1 MWSSLSTLLGLPILA
16 LISIPLILSAWVT
29 ISAALFALILR
40 LSVVCIE
47 LFCGLV
53 MHFFSVP
60 TSPTSSLLTFTA
72 SEPTTPAAGRSRRN
86 SSQTTTHPR
95 KINDS
100 LTSWVIGTSLDDPSN
115 RKMNSYAR
123 SMIEAHNLST
133 PTPVYRVPISGDER
147 RDFESVG
154 GWRSYRTSKTC
165 SSHTPH
171 EKATGSTSSS
181 STHSTRGDVD
191 PDVDIDADE
200 RAWLSLNNRLE
211 FPSHLITLCTSVHA
225 GSTLN
230 SPESADW
237 RNGRSNFH
245 SLTGAAGSQ
254 GVYSGKQQNGS
265 RHHHRSLTTSSLTTS
280 DRRTGTGLSLALSTR
295 PGNAPVHSREYGHSM
310 LSSTPG
316 LTAPFMTP
324 QPYARLDSNSHS
336 QSRFP
341 PRAFPANSAPFTG
354 SHPSSSGDGLGHS
367 FGSNSSGGSF
377 ANGGGGGYF
386 SLRRPGSSGSHILSG
401 RVSPS
406 ASGYNTPGIGPSAEE
421 RDASSVGLARLMA
434 HYTTSP
440 RYRRQSISGPN
451 SRGHAAWDRAG

>member
-147 RDFESVG
+147 RDFEGVG

-354 SHPSSSGDGLGHS
+354 SHPSSSGDGWATALG
-367 FGSNSSGGSF
+367 
-377 ANGGGGGYF
+377 A
-386 SLRRPGSSGSHILSG
+386 I
-401 RVSPS
+401 VV
-406 ASGYNTPGIGPSAEE
+406 AEALLTE
-421 RDASSVGLARLMA
+421 
-434 HYTTSP
+434 
-440 RYRRQSISGPN
+440 
-451 SRGHAAWDRAG
+451 AGEGTFL

>member
-1 MWSSLSTLLGLPILA
+1 MWPSLSTLLGLPILA

-29 ISAALFALILR
+29 ISAALFALIFR
-40 LSVVCIE
+40 LSVVCVE
-47 LFCGLV
+47 LVCGLV
-53 MHFFSVP
+53 VHFFSVP
-60 TSPTSSLLTFTA
+60 TSPTSSLLAFAA

-86 SSQTTTHPR
+86 SSQTTTHPP
-95 KINDS
+95 KVIDP
-100 LTSWVIGTSLDDPSN
+100 LASWATGTSLDYPAN

-133 PTPVYRVPISGDER
+133 PTATVYGLPISGDER
-147 RDFESVG
+147 RDFEGVG
-154 GWRSYRTSKTC
+154 GWRSYRASKTR

-171 EKATGSTSSS
+171 EKAISTSSS
-181 STHSTRGDVD
+181 STHSTGDVD

-211 FPSHLITLCTSVHA
+211 LPSQLVTLCTSVHA
-225 GSTLN
+225 GSTLT
-230 SPESADW
+230 SAESADW

-254 GVYSGKQQNGS
+254 SSYSEKQRNGS

-295 PGNAPVHSREYGHSM
+295 PDNAAIHSREYGHSM
-310 LSSTPG
+310 LSSAARPA
-316 LTAPFMTP
+316 APFMTP
-324 QPYARLDSNSHS
+324 QPYARLDSNSLS
-336 QSRFP
+336 QLLAL
-341 PRAFPANSAPFTG
+341 PRAVPASGVPFT
-354 SHPSSSGDGLGHS
+354 SSYLPGTGDGLGHS

-406 ASGYNTPGIGPSAEE
+406 ASGCTTPGLGLSTEE
-421 RDASSVGLARLMA
+421 RDAPSVRLARLMA
-434 HYTTSP
+434 HYPTSP
-440 RYRRQSISGPN
+440 RRRRQSISGPN
-451 SRGHAAWDRAG
+451 SRG

>member
-1 MWSSLSTLLGLPILA
+1 MWPSISTLLALPILG

-29 ISAALFALILR
+29 ISAALFALLLR

-47 LFCGLV
+47 LVYGLV

-60 TSPTSSLLTFTA
+60 TSSTSSLLTFAA

-95 KINDS
+95 KTNDPLS
-100 LTSWVIGTSLDDPSN
+100 SWGIGTILDDPAN
-115 RKMNSYAR
+115 RKRNSYAR

-133 PTPVYRVPISGDER
+133 QTPVYSLPISGDER
-147 RDFESVG
+147 RDFEGVG
-154 GWRSYRTSKTC
+154 GWRSYRTSKTR
-165 SSHTPH
+165 SSNTSH
-171 EKATGSTSSS
+171 EKPTSSTSSS
-181 STHSTRGDVD
+181 PTHSTVDVD
-191 PDVDIDADE
+191 PDADIDADE

-211 FPSHLITLCTSVHA
+211 LPSQLVTLCTSIHT
-225 GSTLN
+225 GSTLT

-237 RNGRSNFH
+237 RNGRSNFQ
-245 SLTGAAGSQ
+245 SRTGATGSQ
-254 GVYSGKQQNGS
+254 DIYPEKQKDGS

-280 DRRTGTGLSLALSTR
+280 DRLTGTGLSIALSTR
-295 PGNAPVHSREYGHSM
+295 PDNVAVHSREYGQSV
-310 LSSTPG
+310 LSSTAR

-324 QPYARLDSNSHS
+324 QPYARLDSNSLS
-336 QSRFP
+336 QSRP
-341 PRAFPANSAPFTG
+341 LPRAFNASGAPFT
-354 SHPSSSGDGLGHS
+354 SSYLSSFGDGLGQS

-406 ASGYNTPGIGPSAEE
+406 TSGYTTPAVGMSTEE

-434 HYTTSP
+434 HYPTSP
-440 RYRRQSISGPN
+440 RHRRQSISGPN
-451 SRGHAAWDRAG
+451 SRGLAAGDRAG